1 MSAARR
7 PRLISAKSLPPARVL
22 RNVRETSAGGL
33 VLNLNHPDRP
43 AALIGRYDRKNR
55 LNWSLPKGHI
65 ESGETKEQA
74 AKREVQEETGIIGQ
88 VIAPLGTIRF
98 WFSATDK
105 RIQKTVHHF
114 LMLAETFELNAE
126 DEEIDEV
133 AWVPYLDLKNRLRYE
148 DEIKLLNKVPGLLG
162 DLW

>member
-7 PRLISAKSLPPARVL
+7 PRLIPSKGIPPARVL

-65 ESGETKEQA
+65 EKGETKEIA
-74 AKREVQEETGIIGQ
+74 ATRETLEETGIKAT

-98 WFSATDK
+98 WFSATDR
-105 RIQKTVHHF
+105 RIQKTVYHF
-114 LMLAETFELNAE
+114 LMLAESFELNA
-126 DEEIDEV
+126 DDPEIDEV
-133 AWVPYLDLKNRLRYE
+133 AWVPYLDLKHRLRYE
-148 DEIKLLNKVPGLLG
+148 DEIKLLSKVPGLLG
-162 DLW
+162 ELW

>member
-1 MSAARR
+1 MSASRR
-7 PRLISAKSLPPARVL
+7 PRLIPAKGLEPVKAL

-65 ESGETKEQA
+65 EKGETREQA
-74 AKREVQEETGIIGQ
+74 AKREVLEETGILGE

-114 LMLAETFELNAE
+114 LLLAETFELNA
-126 DEEIDEV
+126 DDPEIDEV
-133 AWVPYLDLKNRLRYE
+133 AWVPFLDLKNRLRYD
-148 DEIKLLNKVPGLLG
+148 DEIKLLTKVPGLLG
-162 DLW
+162 ELW

>member
-7 PRLISAKSLPPARVL
+7 PRLIPSKGLPPARVL

-65 ESGETKEQA
+65 EKGETKEIA
-74 AKREVQEETGIIGQ
+74 ATRETLEETGIKAT

-98 WFSATDK
+98 WFSATDR

-114 LMLAETFELNAE
+114 LMLAESFELNA
-126 DEEIDEV
+126 DDPEIDEV
-133 AWVPYLDLKNRLRYE
+133 AWVPYLDLKHRLRYE
-148 DEIKLLNKVPGLLG
+148 DEIKLLSKVPGLLG
-162 DLW
+162 ELW

>member
-7 PRLISAKSLPPARVL
+7 PRLIPGKSMPQPSVL

-65 ESGETKEQA
+65 EKGETKEQA
-74 AKREVQEETGIIGQ
+74 ATREVLEETGVKAQ
-88 VIAPLGTIRF
+88 LIAPLGTIRF

-114 LMLAETFELNAE
+114 LFIAETIELSA
-126 DEEIDEV
+126 DDPEIDEV
-133 AWVPYLDLKNRLRYE
+133 AWVPYLDLKNRLRYD

>member
-7 PRLISAKSLPPARVL
+7 PRLIPSKGLPPARVL

-65 ESGETKEQA
+65 EKGETKEIA
-74 AKREVQEETGIIGQ
+74 ATRETLEETGI
-88 VIAPLGTIRF
+88 
-98 WFSATDK
+98 
-105 RIQKTVHHF
+105 
-114 LMLAETFELNAE
+114 
-126 DEEIDEV
+126 
-133 AWVPYLDLKNRLRYE
+133 
-148 DEIKLLNKVPGLLG
+148 
-162 DLW
+162 

>member
-7 PRLISAKSLPPARVL
+7 PRITPGKGLAPQRVL

-65 ESGETKEQA
+65 ERGETKEQA
-74 AKREVQEETGIIGQ
+74 AQREVLEETGILGQ

-114 LMLAETFELNAE
+114 FLLAESFELSAA
-126 DEEIDEV
+126 DPEIDEV
-133 AWVPYLDLKNRLRYE
+133 AWVPYLDLKNRLRYD
-148 DEIKLLNKVPGLLG
+148 DEIKLLTKVPGLLG

>member
-1 MSAARR
+1 VSKARR
-7 PRLISAKSLPPARVL
+7 PRLIPSKALPHPKVL
-22 RNVRETSAGGL
+22 RSVRETSAGGL

-43 AALIGRYDRKNR
+43 AAVIGRYDRKNR

-65 ESGETKEQA
+65 EKGETKEQA
-74 AKREVQEETGIIGQ
+74 AVREVFEETGIQ
-88 VIAPLGTIRF
+88 SQLIAPLGTIRF

-114 LMLAETFELNAE
+114 LFLAETFELNADDPE
-126 DEEIDEV
+126 VDEV
-133 AWVPYLDLKNRLRYE
+133 AWVPYLDLKNRLRHE
-148 DEIKLLNKVPGLLG
+148 DEIKLLAKVPGLLG

>member
-1 MSAARR
+1 
-7 PRLISAKSLPPARVL
+7 LIPAKGLEPVKVL

-65 ESGETKEQA
+65 EKGETREQA
-74 AKREVQEETGIIGQ
+74 AKREVLEETGILGE

-114 LMLAETFELNAE
+114 LLLAETFELNA
-126 DEEIDEV
+126 DDPEIDEV
-133 AWVPYLDLKNRLRYE
+133 AWVPFLDLKNRLRYD
-148 DEIKLLNKVPGLLG
+148 DEIKLLTKVPGLLG
-162 DLW
+162 ELW